1 MFNTNNPYNN
11 VDIKAYYRNFYY
23 QNKLLVYLMIASLV
37 MQVIAKSG
45 FFDIVYYIYLIYFGG
60 FILKQYLGEQKVLT
74 TYIISGALGF
84 IFVPLFFN
92 NLSGMLFYGLGAF
105 AASAS
110 LALLVAAATYVP
122 NMEVQLMLFGRVKIK
137 WIALVLIGMDLMSIF
152 SHAGHLRITH
162 LGGIAYGFFSI
173 LMIKQGGINFDNPF
187 KGMFARK
194 GPYYKKSNQSYN
206 TNSST
211 STKRA
216 ESDEEYN
223 TRKNNEQAEIDRI
236 LEKIKKKGYA
246 HLTAE
251 EKQKLF
257 DKGNN
262 G

>member
-1 MFNTNNPYNN
+1 MFNTNNPYSN

-37 MQVIAKSG
+37 LQLIARSS
-45 FFDIVYYIYLIYFGG
+45 FFDIIYYIYLIYFGG

-74 TYIISGALGF
+74 TYIVSGLIGFAIVPIFFSNISSML
-84 IFVPLFFN
+84 LF
-92 NLSGMLFYGLGAF
+92 GLGAF

-110 LALLVAAATYVP
+110 LGLLVAAATYVP

-137 WIALVLIGMDLMSIF
+137 WIAIVLIGMDLMSIF
-152 SHAGHLRITH
+152 SPVGHLRITH
-162 LGGIAYGFFSI
+162 LGGIAYGFFSV
-173 LMIKQGGINFDNPF
+173 LMMKQGGLKFDNPF

-194 GPYYKKSNQSYN
+194 GPYYKKSNQNNYSN
-206 TNSST
+206 ST
-211 STKRA
+211 STNKRA

-223 TRKNNEQAEIDRI
+223 TRKNNEQVEIDRI

-246 HLTAE
+246 HLSAE

>member
-23 QNKLLVYLMIASLV
+23 QNKLLVYLMVASLV
-37 MQVIAKSG
+37 LQLIAGSS
-45 FFDIVYYIYLIYFGG
+45 FFDIIYYVYLIYFGG

-84 IFVPLFFN
+84 VFVPLLFDN
-92 NLSGMLFYGLGAF
+92 ISGILLYGLGAF

-110 LALLVAAATYVP
+110 LGLLVAAATYVP

-137 WIALVLIGMDLMSIF
+137 WIALVLIGLDLMSIF
-152 SHAGHLRITH
+152 SPTGHLRITH

-173 LMIKQGGINFDNPF
+173 MMTKQGGINFDNPF
-187 KGMFARK
+187 KGMFAKK
-194 GPYYKKSNQSYN
+194 GPYYKKNNQNYYSN
-206 TNSST
+206 ST
-211 STKRA
+211 SSKRA

-223 TRKNNEQAEIDRI
+223 NRKNNEQEEIDRI
-236 LEKIKKKGYA
+236 LDKIKKKGYA
-246 HLTAE
+246 HLSAE